1 MEPQFICVHRPTVKT
16 VSEQSRKMQP
26 VKTYAYALLGVG
38 FFAYMLYR
46 AIVFQFQAMDLL
58 LLLLSA
64 VYMVYLAAQPEINAW
79 MSIRRAKKQLG
90 AELCSQIAFGD
101 SIEITQQDM
110 SLTWEYSEIRY
121 VKRFRHSYLMVKK
134 DGVGVS
140 VDPEGFTQG
149 DFESFQI
156 FLKEKCPTAVFPK

>member
-79 MSIRRAKKQLG
+79 MSIRRAKKQ
-90 AELCSQIAFGD
+90 
-101 SIEITQQDM
+101 
-110 SLTWEYSEIRY
+110 R
-121 VKRFRHSYLMVKK
+121 RFK
-134 DGVGVS
+134 
-140 VDPEGFTQG
+140 T
-149 DFESFQI
+149 
-156 FLKEKCPTAVFPK
+156 